1 MELYIILLL
10 FFSSRLINHHQQEIK
25 SMEICMKE
33 KIPFFLIYSFDINRS
48 PNHRRR
54 PKRSSIN
61 NNSLLSTVT
70 SVHELMSLIIHK
82 GLQTFYSHF
91 LINRFI

>member
-1 MELYIILLL
+1 
-10 FFSSRLINHHQQEIK
+10 
-25 SMEICMKE
+25 MEIC
-33 KIPFFLIYSFDINRS
+33 IQTILLDFSSSCFSIYFDRS

-70 SVHELMSLIIHK
+70 TVHELMSFIIHK
-82 GLQTFYSHF
+82 GSYLF
-91 LINRFI
+91 FILN